1 MVIKMNK
8 ILVLVY
14 IPLLEK
20 EYDIYIPINKKVGTI
35 KKTIINTIIESSD
48 GNINNFD
55 NLKLYDKDSTILYD
69 NDTIVKETTIRNGSK
84 LILM

>member
-1 MVIKMNK
+1 MNK

-20 EYDIYIPINKKVGTI
+20 EYDIYIPINKKIGTI

>member
-1 MVIKMNK
+1 MNK